1 MGLNKAQMEAV
12 THKDKPCMV
21 LAGPGS
27 GKTTVITKRIE
38 YLIQKHKVKA
48 EEILVI
54 TFSKAAAKEMKE
66 RFARLQ
72 PEQHFPV
79 TFGTF
84 HGIYYGILKWAYRL
98 NADNIFSEEQKFQ
111 LLRQIVERLNIDMD
125 DEKDFLQGISG
136 EISNIKNNRLN
147 LSEYHSINC
156 QDNVFVQ
163 LFQAYEKERKAVR
176 KIDFDD
182 MLVLT
187 YELFQK
193 RPDILKLWQEKF
205 KYILVDEFQDVNQV
219 QYDVVRMLAEPENN
233 LFIVGDDDQSIYQF
247 RGAKP
252 EIMLGFQNDYPEAKK
267 IVLDVNYR
275 STKSIVNAA
284 GRVIVHNQ
292 KRYPKQII
300 TTNEQ
305 GIPVHIQEVKHPIEE
320 SKYVVKQIQEA
331 QKNGVSAKDIAVLF
345 RTNMEA
351 RTLIETCMEY
361 NVPFQMKE
369 HIPNLYEHFIAKNLI
384 TYMKMAM
391 GDRSRTAF
399 LSIMNRPNRYFHRD
413 CVQKGQVSFEELRKY
428 YEEKDWML
436 DRIDQMELDFRI
448 LQRMAPYG
456 AIQYIRKH
464 IAYDEFLAEYAYA
477 RKIKLEDLQEVMKE
491 IEERAKE
498 FRSIEEW
505 FAHIDSYTEEI
516 QRQKEFAKQNPDAV
530 SFMTMHGSKG
540 LEFHTVFV
548 IGANEGISPYK
559 KAETKDEME
568 EERRMFYVA
577 MTRAKKRLVIT
588 YTKEKNGKAIDPSR
602 FVQEVISDGKED

>member
-1 MGLNKAQMEAV
+1 MEAV

-27 GKTTVITKRIE
+27 GKTTVISKRIE

-98 NADNIFSEEQKFQ
+98 SADNIFSEEQKFQ

-219 QYDVVRMLAEPENN
+219 QYDVVRMLAAPENN

-252 EIMLGFQNDYPEAKK
+252 EIMLGFQNDYPGAKK

-331 QKNGVSAKDIAVLF
+331 QKNGVSTKDIAVLF

-516 QRQKEFAKQNPDAV
+516 QRQKEFAKQNSDAV

>member
-1 MGLNKAQMEAV
+1 MEAV

-559 KAETKDEME
+559 KAETKQ
-568 EERRMFYVA
+568 
-577 MTRAKKRLVIT
+577 
-588 YTKEKNGKAIDPSR
+588 NC
-602 FVQEVISDGKED
+602 